1 MPCHF
6 TEWITFCLLV
16 FVLKTEFVMNLNRE
30 KIKENWPEISR
41 RLKAKYRDLE
51 DRDLT
56 FKEDWDA
63 ELLNRIEAKVGK
75 SKDELIKEINE
86 IIS

>member
-1 MPCHF
+1 
-6 TEWITFCLLV
+6 
-16 FVLKTEFVMNLNRE
+16 MNLNRE

>member
-1 MPCHF
+1 
-6 TEWITFCLLV
+6 
-16 FVLKTEFVMNLNRE
+16 MNLNKE
-30 KIKENWPEISR
+30 KIKENWPEINR
-41 RLKAKYRDLE
+41 RLKAKYRNLE
-51 DRDLT
+51 DQDLT

-86 IIS
+86 MIS

>member
-1 MPCHF
+1 
-6 TEWITFCLLV
+6 
-16 FVLKTEFVMNLNRE
+16 MNLNKE
-30 KIKENWPEISR
+30 KIKENWPEINR
-41 RLKAKYRDLE
+41 RLKAKYRNLE
-51 DRDLT
+51 YQDLT

-86 IIS
+86 MIS